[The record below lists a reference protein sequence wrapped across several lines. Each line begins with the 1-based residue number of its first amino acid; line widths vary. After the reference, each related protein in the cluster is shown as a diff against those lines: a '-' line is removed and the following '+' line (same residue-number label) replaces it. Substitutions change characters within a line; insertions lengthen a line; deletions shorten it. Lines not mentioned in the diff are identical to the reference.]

1 MEKSTFHKK
10 IIPFEI
16 NNYVEKEV
24 QHKSYKFRLIP
35 TEEQSVLLSKHF
47 GCVRF
52 VYNHFLKE
60 KQDHYLLN
68 KKTMNYNNCCKSLT
82 QLKTTQDCI
91 WLNEVNSQAIQ
102 ASLHHLENAYQAF
115 FSKRSKFPKFKSKKN
130 NHDSFSVPQGVK
142 VLKNNKIQIR
152 KFKEGIKFI
161 KHREIK
167 GKIKSATVLRTP
179 TGKYYISI
187 LTEQEPIKHLPK
199 TDKNIGIDLGIKDF
213 AITSE
218 GQRYTNPKFLYKFQ
232 RKLKTAQQHLSRKVK
247 GSKSREQARLKVAR
261 IHEKITNS
269 RNDMQHK
276 VSMSLIRKY
285 DMIALEDLNVKGMV
299 KNHCLAKAISDA
311 AWSSFVTK
319 LTYKAQWY
327 GKTVIKIDRFFPSSK
342 TCSDCGH
349 IKESLD
355 LSERSWTC
363 VCGAQHDRDVNASKN
378 ILKRALVIQSSGTDD
393 YRNGAE
399 VRPKVVSKATL
410 GTGNEVFKK
419 KVYVIRDL
427 KPMDPS
433 PSVVHQ

>member
-1 MEKSTFHKK
+1 
-10 IIPFEI
+10 
-16 NNYVEKEV
+16 VEKEV
-24 QHKSYKFRLIP
+24 QYKAYKFRLLP
-35 TEEQSVLLSKHF
+35 AEEQCVLLSKHF

-68 KKTMNYNNCCKSLT
+68 KKTLNYNTCAGNLVKMKREGFEW
-82 QLKTTQDCI
+82 LK
-91 WLNEVNSQAIQ
+91 EVNSQALQ
-102 ASLHHLENAYQAF
+102 SSLEHLETAYGNF
-115 FSKRSKFPKFKSKKN
+115 FKKKSKFPKFKSKKSN
-130 NHDSFSVPQGVK
+130 YDSFSVPQHVS
-142 VLKNNKIQIR
+142 LKNDKIQIP

-167 GKIKSATVLRTP
+167 GKICSATVSRTP

-187 LTEQEPIKHLPK
+187 LTEQEPTKHLSK
-199 TDKNIGIDLGIKDF
+199 TGKNIGIDLGIKDF

-218 GQRYTNPKFLYKFQ
+218 GQRYTNPKFLYKYQ
-232 RKLKTAQQHLSRKVK
+232 KELKRAQQHLSRKVK
-247 GSKSREQARLKVAR
+247 GSKQRELARLKVAR

-276 VSMSLIRKY
+276 VSLSLIKKY

-299 KNHCLAKAISDA
+299 KNHCLSKAVSDSS
-311 AWSSFVTK
+311 WSSFVTK

-355 LSERSWTC
+355 LSERSWIC
-363 VCGAQHDRDVNASKN
+363 VCGSKHDRDVNASKN

-393 YRNGAE
+393 YRNGAK
-399 VRPKVVSKATL
+399 VRPKEISKVSR
-410 GTGNEVFKK
+410 GSGNEVSKK
-419 KVYVIRDL
+419 RVYVLRRPEADGSL
-427 KPMDPS
+427 
-433 PSVVHQ
+433 VHR